1 MAYHYE
7 SVKLEK
13 GMYGR
18 SGHTFAQTLEELDPS
33 EHYRGTPLEGMDAF
47 QRQLK
52 RFDIKVKGAGSDM
65 VEKFFHTTE
74 SAVLFPEFV
83 SRVVRQGLEEE
94 SILPA
99 ITATVTNFD
108 GMDYRSIAS
117 IPTEEEKI
125 LKRVEEGAQIPQ
137 TTVRTQENLVRL
149 HKRGRMLVASYEA
162 IRFQRLDLFSVTLRQ
177 IGAYIGRMHLQDAID
192 VLING
197 DGNNNAAQKFTVG
210 DGTISGGSGSL
221 SYDALV
227 DFWSQFDP
235 YTMNT
240 LLVSNDMMLAM
251 LKLPEFQNPLTGLN
265 FQGTG
270 TLTTPLGAKLLRTS
284 AMPEGTLIG
293 LDKGYALEQICG
305 SQVTV
310 EYDKL
315 IDRQLE
321 RAAITSISGFAK
333 LFPEASKVLTV
344 A

>member
-7 SVKLEK
+7 NIHLEK

-18 SGHTFAQTLEELDPS
+18 SGQSFAKTLEELDPS
-33 EHYRGTPLEGMDAF
+33 EHYRGTPLEGLDAF

-74 SAVLFPEFV
+74 SSVLFPEFV
-83 SRVVRQGLEEE
+83 SRVVRQGLEEG
-94 SILPA
+94 SILPDLV
-99 ITATVTNFD
+99 ATVTHFD
-108 GMDYRSIAS
+108 GMDYRSITS
-117 IPTEEEKI
+117 VPTEEDKK
-125 LKRVEEGAQIPQ
+125 LRRVEEGAAIPE
-137 TTVRTQENLVRL
+137 TVIRTQENLVRL

-177 IGAYIGRMHLQDAID
+177 IGAYIGRMHLADAVG
-192 VLING
+192 VLTNG
-197 DGNNNAAQKFTVG
+197 DGNGNAAVVYKVG
-210 DGTISGGSGSL
+210 TSPISGSAGTL
-221 SYDALV
+221 SYEAMV

-240 LLVSNDMMLAM
+240 LLVGSDMMLAM
-251 LKLPEFQNPLTGLN
+251 LKMQEFQNPLTGLN

-270 TLTTPLGAKLLRTS
+270 TLTTPLGAKLLRS
-284 AMPEGTLIG
+284 SVVPAGTLIG
-293 LDKGYALEQICG
+293 LDNCYALEQI
-305 SQVTV
+305 SSSDILV

-333 LFPEASKVLTV
+333 LSTDASKVLKV
-344 A
+344 

>member
-117 IPTEEEKI
+117 IPTEEEKS

-210 DGTISGGSGSL
+210 DGTISGSSGSL

-251 LKLPEFQNPLTGLN
+251 LKLSEFQNPLTGLN

>member
-1 MAYHYE
+1 MTYHFE
-7 SVKLEK
+7 NIRLEK

-18 SGHTFAQTLEELDPS
+18 SGRTFSQTLEELDPS
-33 EHYRGTPLEGMDAF
+33 ERYRGTPLEGMDAF

-52 RFDIKVKGAGSDM
+52 RFDIHVKGAGSDM
-65 VEKFFHTTE
+65 VEKFFHTSD

-83 SRVVRQGLEEE
+83 SRVVRQGVEEE

-99 ITATVTNFD
+99 ITATVTKFD

-117 IPTEEEKI
+117 VPSEEDKK
-125 LKRVEEGAQIPQ
+125 LRRVEEGARIPE
-137 TTVRTQENLVRL
+137 TTVRTQENLVHL

-177 IGAYIGRMHLQDAID
+177 IGAYIGRMHLEDAIS
-192 VLING
+192 VLMNG
-197 DGNNNAAQKFTVG
+197 DGNENAAAGYTI
-210 DGTISGGSGSL
+210 GTAPMTGTKGTL
-221 SYDALV
+221 TYDALLE
-227 DFWSQFDP
+227 FWSQFDP

-240 LLVSNDMMLAM
+240 MLVSGDVMLSM
-251 LKLPEFQNPLTGLN
+251 LKLTEFQNPLTGLN

-284 AMPEGTLIG
+284 AVPAGKLIG
-293 LDKGYALEQICG
+293 LDKNYALEQICG
-305 SQVTV
+305 SEITV

-333 LFPEASKVLTV
+333 LFTEASKILTV
-344 A
+344 